1 MDVKGGQGET
11 SFSLEIEGVASPDN
25 KANKFDEYVNEL
37 RINEGI
43 DTPAIRATIAIDDSS
58 DLISKLA
65 GGETF
70 FITLDNEV
78 SGTKVKYTMQL
89 YKITDRVRAEKRS
102 VYVLHLVSEEFLRN
116 ELVNVFGSFQKQK
129 TEDYVGEY
137 LGGDYINSEKD
148 VYLEK
153 TDEKFSYVC
162 PNWRPFTAINYLC
175 EKSIRKKQTGKL
187 RQSGYIFF
195 ENKNGYHF
203 ITIDGMIE
211 DAVKQK
217 PGKESSG
224 TGKRPLPPLYYYG
237 YGQANLPSMAEET
250 KDFVISSISFPKSYN
265 LLENLRHGT
274 WAGYTQ
280 GFDPVDLAKSSSGD
294 QSGDLPIALDEYNIR
309 KNWKDLSHVNP
320 KGKLPFDESKLA
332 PQGAPSMID
341 TPRRVR
347 LKPVMTRGLGN
358 MEKNTD
364 KQSSPLGGQNVKS
377 VTEAASYNFLR
388 LKSLLYQQLSISVP
402 GNLDL
407 MAGHAIHCTI
417 PKALPDKPNSNRIPT
432 DQRWS
437 GLWIIASVEHMYKD
451 GRLLTILLLTRDST
465 PDAKGANSKNNES
478 NPTTTGG
485 GRSDSRRKRKG
496 RVRKSR
502 RGLKRRKSSK
512 DLLDRL
518 TGRKK
523 RRRNAK
529 KNKRSR
535 NPLKNAERRSRRAQK
550 RTTSGRR
557 IRKRNE
563 SGARRKNNGGRKSNR
578 NLRTKNKSKRKNKR
592 GKRRNRR
599 RNRNR

>member
-37 RINEGI
+37 RIYEGI

-89 YKITDRVRAEKRS
+89 YKITDRVRAEKRN

-137 LGGDYINSEKD
+137 LGSDYINTEKEL
-148 VYLEK
+148 YLEK

-175 EKSIRKKQTGKL
+175 EKSIRGKQTGKL

-217 PGKESSG
+217 PGKESKG
-224 TGKRPLPPLYYYG
+224 VGKRPLPPLYYYG

-358 MEKNTD
+358 MEKNSN
-364 KQSSPLGGQNVKS
+364 KQSAPLGGQNVKS

-407 MAGHAIHCTI
+407 MAGHAIHITI
-417 PKALPDKPNSNRIPT
+417 PKALPDKPNSTRIPT
-432 DQRWS
+432 DNRWS
-437 GLWIIASVEHMYKD
+437 GLWVIASVEHMYKD
-451 GRLLTILLLTRDST
+451 GRMLTILLLTRDST

-478 NPTTTGG
+478 NPTATGG
-485 GRSDSRRKRKG
+485 GRSSSRRKRKG

-512 DLLDRL
+512 DQIDKL

-535 NPLKNAERRSRRAQK
+535 NPLKNSERRARRANK
-550 RTTSGRR
+550 RNTSGRR

-563 SGARRKNNGGRKSNR
+563 TGARRKNTGGRKSNR
-578 NLRTKNKSKRKNKR
+578 NLRTKNKSKRKNNR
-592 GKRRNRR
+592 GKSRNRR

>member
-1 MDVKGGQGET
+1 MDVKGGAGAT
-11 SFSLEIEGVASPDN
+11 GFSLEIEGVASPDN

-37 RINEGI
+37 RIYEGI

-70 FITLDNEV
+70 FITMDNDV
-78 SGTKVKYTMQL
+78 SGVKVKYTMQL
-89 YKITDRVRAEKRS
+89 YKITNRVRQEKRNA
-102 VYVLHLVSEEFLRN
+102 YVLHLVSEEFLRN
-116 ELVNVFGSFQKQK
+116 ELVNVFGSFQKKK

-137 LGGDYINSEKD
+137 LGGDYINSEKELF
-148 VYLEK
+148 VEK

-175 EKSIRKKQTGKL
+175 EKSIRKRQTGKL

-195 ENKNGYHF
+195 ENKNGYHY
-203 ITIDGMIE
+203 ITIDAMIE
-211 DAVKQK
+211 DAVKQR
-217 PGKESSG
+217 PGKERSG

-237 YGQANLPSMAEET
+237 YGQANLPTMAEET

-280 GFDPVDLAKSSSGD
+280 GFDPVDLVKSSSGD
-294 QSGDLPIALDEYNIR
+294 QSGDLPIALDEYNIK
-309 KNWKDLSHVNP
+309 KNWKDLAHVNP
-320 KGKLPFDESKLA
+320 KGKLPFDESKLS
-332 PQGAPSMID
+332 PQGAPSMLE

-358 MEKNTD
+358 MTKKEE
-364 KQSSPLGGQNVKS
+364 KQSAPIGGQNVKS

-388 LKSLLYQQLSISVP
+388 LKSLLYQQLQISVP

-407 MAGHAIHCTI
+407 MAGHGIHVTI
-417 PKALPDKPNSNRIPT
+417 PKALPDKPNSDRIPT

-437 GLWIIASVEHMYKD
+437 GLWVIASVEHMYKD

-478 NPTTTGG
+478 NPANAGG
-485 GRSDSRRKRKG
+485 GKSPARRKRKG
-496 RVRKSR
+496 RVRKKR

-512 DLLDRL
+512 NLIDRL

-529 KNKRSR
+529 KNKRRR
-535 NPLKNAERRSRRAQK
+535 NPLKNADRRARRASK
-550 RTTSGRR
+550 RSTAGRR
-557 IRKRNE
+557 IRTRNE
-563 SGARRKNNGGRKSNR
+563 SGARRKNRGGRKTNR
-578 NLRTKNKSKRKNKR
+578 NIRTKNKSNRKKTR
-592 GKRRNRR
+592 SRKRRNRR
-599 RNRNR
+599 NR